1 MRAFGIGRPIGKV
14 FAEFL
19 TAEGAEGAEG
29 REEEEEEG
37 RKSHHVATIVV
48 SVGP

>member
-1 MRAFGIGRPIGKV
+1 VRAFGIGRPIGKV

-19 TAEGAEGAEG
+19 TAEAAEG